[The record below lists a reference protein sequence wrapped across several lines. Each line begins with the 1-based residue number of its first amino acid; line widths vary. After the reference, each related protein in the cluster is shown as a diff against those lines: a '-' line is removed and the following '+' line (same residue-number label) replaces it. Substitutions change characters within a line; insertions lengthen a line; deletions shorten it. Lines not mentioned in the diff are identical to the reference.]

1 MENKEIKQRFVDK
14 KNGLEYIRVGDY
26 FIPNLRVTTQLN
38 NTKLGKYGRMR
49 LRYLKEHRK
58 AEYLILLM
66 EDKLGEH
73 LREIDITATN
83 RYQLL
88 LKQFAEKEN
97 ITEELKVKDQLEWV
111 SKMNNLSLIHI
122 SEPTRH

>member
-1 MENKEIKQRFVDK
+1 MENKEIKQRFVDE
-14 KNGLEYIRVGDY
+14 KNELEYIRVGDY
-26 FIPNLRVTTQLN
+26 FIANLRVTTQLN

-88 LKQFAEKEN
+88 LKEFAEKEN
-97 ITEELKVKDQLEWV
+97 IT
-111 SKMNNLSLIHI
+111 
-122 SEPTRH
+122 